1 MNTWLLLDILK
12 FMGRDQLE
20 SLQIVSRVL
29 NNMIRQNFAS
39 GPYRIPRHNNID
51 AWLAIE
57 FKDGMMNSSNLH
69 LMLSTGDSDC
79 FYFDPRT
86 RIWNAFDDI
95 GDPEGHFYPIQEM
108 RPLIAEIVRIPY
120 SVIFVTSA
128 FTIWHIEELE
138 SISHL
143 WSGQRFDIQYHPCDH
158 YEISIDLMFQS
169 SKLLRCHTLDF
180 YDQETTQL
188 HLYPLLYTVPCIRCQ
203 CVSSS
208 KIVEIVRGKALYP
221 QSNTVFRLRSQ
232 FWAVKE
238 ATRIIREDFLV
249 SSNPYGFEVILEVFK
264 NKKSQLEFR
273 VENNRTK
280 EVLQLKKKKKDY
292 FYDPTENHFLFQR
305 YFL

>member
-1 MNTWLLLDILK
+1 
-12 FMGRDQLE
+12 
-20 SLQIVSRVL
+20 
-29 NNMIRQNFAS
+29 
-39 GPYRIPRHNNID
+39 
-51 AWLAIE
+51 
-57 FKDGMMNSSNLH
+57 
-69 LMLSTGDSDC
+69 
-79 FYFDPRT
+79 
-86 RIWNAFDDI
+86 
-95 GDPEGHFYPIQEM
+95 M
-108 RPLIAEIVRIPY
+108 RPLIAETVRIPY
-120 SVIFVTSA
+120 SVIFVTTA
-128 FTIWHIEELE
+128 FTIWHTEELE

-143 WSGQRFDIQYHPCDH
+143 WSGQRFDIQYHPCDR

-221 QSNTVFRLRSQ
+221 QSNTVFRLRSK
-232 FWAVKE
+232 FSTVKE
-238 ATRIIREDFLV
+238 AIRIIREDFLA
-249 SSNPYGFEVILEVFK
+249 SSNPYGFEVILEVFSSHLPLEGF
-264 NKKSQLEFR
+264 NGPSEWSQLEFR